1 MKFVRCPSC
10 GTPFTIGGSS
20 GECPNCGSHVESD
33 SASAPEEASQAS
45 GNKAG
50 KTGCLAAALAA
61 AVVIIALTLFVI
73 AAAQK

>member
-1 MKFVRCPSC
+1 MPELRVAR
-10 GTPFTIGGSS
+10 GG
-20 GECPNCGSHVESD
+20 GVPPAAESR
-33 SASAPEEASQAS
+33 STAS

>member
-10 GTPFTIGGSS
+10 DTPFTIRGPS
-20 GECPNCGSHVESD
+20 GECPNCGSHVE
-33 SASAPEEASQAS
+33 AESAPAAESRSTAS